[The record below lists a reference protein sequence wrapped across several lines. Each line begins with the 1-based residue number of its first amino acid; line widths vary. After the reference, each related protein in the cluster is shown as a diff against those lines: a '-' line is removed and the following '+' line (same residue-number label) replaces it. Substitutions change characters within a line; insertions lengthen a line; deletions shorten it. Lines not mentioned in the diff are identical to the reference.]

1 MKQTGAEIIIR
12 LLEKKG
18 IKIIAG
24 IPGSA
29 NLPLYKVLHDSN
41 IKHVLARQEQGAG
54 FIAQGMARSTGK
66 AAVCF
71 ATSGPGATN
80 LLTAIAD
87 AKLDSVP
94 VVAFT
99 GQVAT
104 TLIGTDA
111 FQEIDTY
118 GLTIPITKH
127 NFLARSAGELL
138 EIIPEAFRIAESGRP
153 GPVVIDVPRD
163 VQLQEH
169 TFEKWPDFHEK
180 NIQDKID
187 KDNLSIIAGK
197 INNSAQPV
205 ILYGAGIIESGSE
218 ELLLELAEKN
228 NIPVASTLRGLGA
241 FNPSHPLYLGMLG
254 MHGTKYANQLTEQ
267 ADLVIALGF
276 RFDDRAT
283 GKVAEFCKNAQII
296 HVDIDK
302 AEIGKIKPANLSI
315 NADLHTFLESVIPLA
330 EVNSREEWINKVNSL
345 REQMPYVKAPENGD
359 VFHPLRIIDE
369 VAAHVPDDTIITT
382 DVGQHQMWVAMKY
395 PFRRS
400 RTFLTSAGLGTMGFG
415 VPAALGAA
423 LANPGKKVVC
433 FSGDGSFMMNMQE
446 MATIA
451 EEKPNMVILLFN
463 NGYLGLVRQQQ
474 ELFYDKKFIGSQ
486 FHALPDFTLIAKG
499 FGIKAFD
506 LSKEENPLTV
516 LKNALKYNDPVFI
529 NIPINFSENV
539 FPMVPPGAANKTM
552 IG

>member
-1 MKQTGAEIIIR
+1 MKHSGAEIIVR
-12 LLEKKG
+12 LLEQKG
-18 IKIIAG
+18 IEIIAG

-29 NLPLYKVLHDSN
+29 NLPLYKALHDSK
-41 IKHVLARQEQGAG
+41 IKHVLARHEQGAG

-66 AAVCF
+66 TAVCF

-104 TLIGTDA
+104 SLIGTDA

-127 NFLARSAGELL
+127 NFLARTAAELL

-169 TFEKWPDFHEK
+169 TFEEWPTFTQSA
-180 NIQDKID
+180 NNSSID
-187 KDNLSIIAGK
+187 NQTLTDIAAK

-205 ILYGAGIIESGSE
+205 IIYGAGIIESGSE
-218 ELLLELAEKN
+218 QLLLKFAEKS
-228 NIPVASTLRGLGA
+228 NIPVSSTLRGLGA
-241 FNPSHPLYLGMLG
+241 FSPSHSLYLGMIG
-254 MHGTKYANQLTEQ
+254 MHGTKYANQLIEQ
-267 ADLVIALGF
+267 ADLIIALGF

-283 GKVAEFCKNAQII
+283 GKVSDFCKNGHII

-302 AEIGKIKPANLSI
+302 AEIGKIKAVHHSI
-315 NADLHTFLESVIPLA
+315 NADLHVFIETVLPLI
-330 EVNSREEWINKVNSL
+330 EDNTRNDWLKKVYHTKKQL
-345 REQMPYVKAPENGD
+345 PYIEAPDNGD
-359 VFHPLRIIDE
+359 VFHPLRIIEE
-369 VAAHVPDDTIITT
+369 VASNVSQDTIITT

-395 PFRRS
+395 PFSKS
-400 RTFLTSAGLGTMGFG
+400 RTFLTSGGLGTMGFG
-415 VPAALGAA
+415 VPTAIGAA
-423 LANPGKKVVC
+423 LANPEKKVVC
-433 FSGDGSFMMNMQE
+433 FSGDGSFLMNMQE
-446 MATIA
+446 MATIT
-451 EEKPNMVILLFN
+451 EQQPNMAILLFN

-474 ELFYDKKFIGSQ
+474 ELFYDKKFIASQ
-486 FHALPDFTLIAKG
+486 FHSIPDFTMIAKG

-506 LSKEENPLTV
+506 LAKEKNPLEI
-516 LKNALKYNDPVFI
+516 LKKALNLNEPVFI